1 MPPKGRDF
9 FGILEDESPSPSDD
23 EPEPLSRSIFTE
35 PTIKPFEGFDQ
46 EHLRETLA
54 TEPKQEQR
62 TPDTVNT
69 QDSYTTALVISEP
82 LKHFYEELTE

>member
-1 MPPKGRDF
+1 MW
-9 FGILEDESPSPSDD
+9 
-23 EPEPLSRSIFTE
+23 
-35 PTIKPFEGFDQ
+35 
-46 EHLRETLA
+46 ETLA

-82 LKHFYEELTE
+82 LEHLYEELTERKKSKSKEINTMSLGELEPDLEMTRDCHGF